1 MRTTYIA
8 HDAHGKTKQ
17 KDVLALSNGIVDGAA
32 SREEL
37 LDYIE
42 VSSISCLHDL
52 TARASMHLS
61 EMNAKETMQKDAS
74 QLSSSKAD
82 AAATQ
87 QKSFWRTLRYIL
99 AF

>member
-17 KDVLALSNGIVDGAA
+17 KDVLSLSNGIVDGAA

-42 VSSISCLHDL
+42 VSSISCLLDL

-61 EMNAKETMQKDAS
+61 EMKAREAMQKDAS
-74 QLSSSKAD
+74 QLSSSEAD